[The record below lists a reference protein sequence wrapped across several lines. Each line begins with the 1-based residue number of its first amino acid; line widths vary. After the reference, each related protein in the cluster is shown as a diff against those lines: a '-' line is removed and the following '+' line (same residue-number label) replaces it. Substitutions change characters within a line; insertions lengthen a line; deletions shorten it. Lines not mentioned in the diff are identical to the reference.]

1 MRRSI
6 RILFLLCAWLLAS
19 SVVAQTA
26 KWQDLYKVKKK
37 DTIYGI
43 AHKYNITIEELMQA
57 NPDMQKPDY
66 VLKKGEQL
74 LIPFSKQTPNSAQKP
89 TAPTSTAM
97 RQRVANTVNVGV
109 MLPLHNVM
117 ATDSA

>member
-43 AHKYNITIEELMQA
+43 AHKYNITIEELM
-57 NPDMQKPDY
+57 
-66 VLKKGEQL
+66 
-74 LIPFSKQTPNSAQKP
+74 
-89 TAPTSTAM
+89 
-97 RQRVANTVNVGV
+97 
-109 MLPLHNVM
+109 
-117 ATDSA
+117 